1 MAKATPIRNEITGSD
16 LLDAL
21 QKDVTEVGQ
30 EMIETLLEQVEKTSG
45 VVAQAVTV
53 SIKYAPPADASDPG
67 AFVVLAKVSA
77 SGTALVHS
85 TRVERAA
92 GGGAQLL
99 MFVE

>member
-30 EMIETLLEQVEKTSG
+30 EMIETLLEQVEKTGG
-45 VVAQAVTV
+45 VVAQAVSV

-67 AFVVLAKVSA
+67 AFVVFAKVSA
-77 SGTALVHS
+77 SGTSLVHS
-85 TRVERAA
+85 TRVKRAA
-92 GGGAQLL
+92 SGGAQLS